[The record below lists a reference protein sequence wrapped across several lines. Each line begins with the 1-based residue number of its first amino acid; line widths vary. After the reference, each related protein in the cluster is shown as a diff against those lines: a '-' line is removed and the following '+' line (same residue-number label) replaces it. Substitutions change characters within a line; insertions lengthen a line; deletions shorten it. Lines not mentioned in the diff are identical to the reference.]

1 MFADSPSM
9 VALYEYLGIAL
20 GLVGFMA
27 VYLLVGLPLKFAGA
41 RRLGKT
47 YGSVFYISAPCY
59 SPTTWDRSPG
69 FSPERIWPAVRALLF
84 WGVHC
89 ALAYGVYW
97 YVVKNFE
104 PSPLQRSYLALLP
117 FYVFSETFA
126 AFLRLVFLPAGR
138 VLCPVHARPLL
149 APSLAKFWG
158 RCWNRWV
165 SDWLRHL
172 IFAPLL
178 RTPHRAAMAVFV
190 VSGLWHEIVLELPH
204 YLAGHQ
210 PAFGSMTLFFLVQGL
225 ALLIEPKFVR
235 RQPLLRRL
243 YAWVA
248 VVGPSPLLFNEAFLW
263 TFML

>member
-1 MFADSPSM
+1 M
-9 VALYEYLGIAL
+9 VALHDFLGIAL
-20 GLVGFMA
+20 GLVGFMVA
-27 VYLLVGLPLKFAGA
+27 YLLVGIPFKFAGSH
-41 RRLGKT
+41 RLGKS
-47 YGSVFYISAPCY
+47 YGAVFYLSAPCY

-69 FSPERIWPAVRALLF
+69 FSPERVWPAVRSVLF

-89 ALAYGVYW
+89 VVAYSIHW
-97 YVVKNFE
+97 YLVKNFE
-104 PSPLQRSYLALLP
+104 LSPLQRSYLALLP
-117 FYVFSETFA
+117 FYIFSETFA
-126 AFLRLVFLPAGR
+126 ALLRLVFLPAGR

-149 APSLAKFWG
+149 APSLAKCWG

-178 RTPHRAAMAVFV
+178 RRPYWAAMAVFV
-190 VSGLWHEIVLELPH
+190 VSGLWHEIVFELPY
-204 YLAGHQ
+204 YLAGHT

-225 ALLIEPKFVR
+225 ALLIEPKFIR

-248 VVGPSPLLFNEAFLW
+248 VVGPSPLLFNDAFRW
-263 TFML
+263 AFML